1 MARISLE
8 EIKLSKNAEGV
19 SEKSMA
25 IPPVNRNEIPTY
37 FILGFICSGSSNS
50 FFSASIAS
58 NGIVNSAIT
67 SIEATVRNLAYI
79 GT

>member
-1 MARISLE
+1 MARNSLE
-8 EIKLSKNAEGV
+8 EIKLSKNREGI
-19 SEKSMA
+19 SENSMA

-50 FFSASIAS
+50 CFSASIA
-58 NGIVNSAIT
+58 NKGMVNSAIT
-67 SIEATVRNLAYI
+67 KMEATVRNFAYM